1 MPTPASR
8 AIDSSDTGRPSA
20 AANAAVATSSNFS
33 RFRRASDRTLP
44 AKAEAPPFLLPSN
57 KRRVLR
63 IPPVSHARGS
73 TMTDKPH
80 PGGPGGSS
88 SIGTNPV
95 ARVGYGAM
103 QLFEASFDDAVA
115 VLRRAVELGVNHIDT
130 ASFYG
135 PGEVNRR
142 IREALAPYPDDLVI
156 VSKVGARYTGDQ
168 PVPLAAAQRPAE
180 LRAAVEDDLRQL
192 GLDQIPV
199 VNLRRLDLGPGLAA
213 EGDQIVDVDDQLAEM
228 IALRD
233 EGKIGAIGVSSVP
246 LDVLRRALPA
256 GIACVQNAYSLLDR
270 SQEEMLDVSRT
281 ENIAWVPYF
290 PLGSAFPG
298 FPKVADNPVVVD
310 IAGEIGATPSQVGL
324 AWLLA
329 HAPNTLLIPGTR
341 SIAHL
346 EENLGAGDV
355 ALSAEAIGRLDA
367 VTAPGADAIGHGIER
382 FIEQS

>member
-1 MPTPASR
+1 
-8 AIDSSDTGRPSA
+8 
-20 AANAAVATSSNFS
+20 
-33 RFRRASDRTLP
+33 
-44 AKAEAPPFLLPSN
+44 
-57 KRRVLR
+57 
-63 IPPVSHARGS
+63 
-73 TMTDKPH
+73 MTDKPH
-80 PGGPGGSS
+80 LG
-88 SIGTNPV
+88 SIGGNPV

-142 IREALAPYPDDLVI
+142 IREALAPYPDDLLI
-156 VSKVGARYTGDQ
+156 VSKVGARFTGED
-168 PVPLAAAQRPAE
+168 PIPLAPAQKPAE
-180 LRAAVEDDLRQL
+180 LRAAVENDLSQL
-192 GLDQIPV
+192 GLDRIAV
-199 VNLRRLDLGPGLAA
+199 VNLRRMDIGPGVGA
-213 EGDQIVDVDDQLAEM
+213 EGDQIVDLDDQLAEM

-233 EGKIGAIGVSSVP
+233 EGKIGGIGVSSVP
-246 LDVLRRALPA
+246 LDVFRRALPA

-270 SQEEMLDVSRT
+270 SQEEMVDVCT
-281 ENIAWVPYF
+281 AEGIAWVPYF

-298 FPKVADNPVVVD
+298 FPKVADNEVVRE
-310 IAGEIGATPSQVGL
+310 IAGELDVLPAQVGL

-355 ALSAEAIGRLDA
+355 TLSARQIARLDA
-367 VTAPGADAIGHGIER
+367 VTAPGADPWAHGIEA
-382 FIEQS
+382 FIEQR

>member
-1 MPTPASR
+1 
-8 AIDSSDTGRPSA
+8 
-20 AANAAVATSSNFS
+20 
-33 RFRRASDRTLP
+33 
-44 AKAEAPPFLLPSN
+44 
-57 KRRVLR
+57 
-63 IPPVSHARGS
+63 
-73 TMTDKPH
+73 MTDKP
-80 PGGPGGSS
+80 GGIGH
-88 SIGTNPV
+88 IGTNPV

-103 QLFEASFDDAVA
+103 QLFEVAFDDAVA

-156 VSKVGARYTGDQ
+156 VSKVGARYVAEGQ
-168 PVPLAAAQRPAE
+168 IPLAAAQRPAE
-180 LRAAVEDDLRQL
+180 LRAAVEDDLSQL
-192 GLDQIPV
+192 GLDRVPV

-213 EGDQIVDVDDQLAEM
+213 EGDQIVDLDDQLAEM

-246 LDVLRRALPA
+246 LDILQRALPA
-256 GIACVQNAYSLLDR
+256 GIVCVQNSYSLLDR
-270 SQEEMLDVSRT
+270 SQEEMLDFSVT
-281 ENIAWVPYF
+281 EDIAWVPYF

-298 FPKVADNPVVVD
+298 FPKATDNAVVVD
-310 IAGEIGATPSQVGL
+310 IAGELGVLPAQVGL

-346 EENLGAGDV
+346 EENLGAGEV
-355 ALSAEAIGRLDA
+355 ALSPEAIARLDA
-367 VTAPGADAIGHGIER
+367 VTTPGADPFAHGIER

>member
-1 MPTPASR
+1 
-8 AIDSSDTGRPSA
+8 
-20 AANAAVATSSNFS
+20 
-33 RFRRASDRTLP
+33 
-44 AKAEAPPFLLPSN
+44 
-57 KRRVLR
+57 
-63 IPPVSHARGS
+63 
-73 TMTDKPH
+73 
-80 PGGPGGSS
+80 
-88 SIGTNPV
+88 
-95 ARVGYGAM
+95 M
-103 QLFEASFDDAVA
+103 QLFETSADDAAA

-142 IREALAPYPDDLVI
+142 IRAALSPYPDDLVI
-156 VSKVGARYTGDQ
+156 VSKVGARYTGEE

-192 GLDQIPV
+192 GIERVPV

-256 GIACVQNAYSLLDR
+256 GIVCVQNAYSLLDR
-270 SQEEMLDVSRT
+270 SQEEMLEVCKAQGG
-281 ENIAWVPYF
+281 EGIAWVPYF

-298 FPKVADNPVVVD
+298 FPKVADNPVVLD
-310 IAGEIGATPSQVGL
+310 IAGELGVLPAQVGL

-341 SIAHL
+341 SITHL
-346 EENLGAGDV
+346 EENLGAGEV
-355 ALSAEAIGRLDA
+355 ALTAEAIARLDA
-367 VTAPGADAIGHGIER
+367 VTTPGANPHPHGIEG
-382 FIEQS
+382 FIEQR